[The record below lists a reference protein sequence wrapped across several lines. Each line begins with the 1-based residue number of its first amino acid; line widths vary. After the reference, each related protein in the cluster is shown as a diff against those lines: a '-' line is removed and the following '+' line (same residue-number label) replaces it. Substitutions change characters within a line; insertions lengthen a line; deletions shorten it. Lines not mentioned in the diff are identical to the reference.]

1 MNMPFRGNLRDYSLP
16 RILIE
21 LNRSRETGTLSITT
35 SRFTKKIYIK
45 EGNVIFASS
54 TFEDDRLGEM
64 LIKAGKITMEQYDKS
79 VELLKSTGKRQGAI
93 LVELGYITPK
103 DLFWGVKYQVKE
115 IIYSLFQLDEGEYE
129 FAENIPPDEVITL
142 KISTNNLIYEGV
154 NKINNLTRIRRDM
167 PAAHTVFT
175 LNEDPSGI
183 FRGIDLSPQDARI
196 LSLVDGT
203 RSINQVIEQSRM
215 NSFDVMRTLY
225 VLWSTGFITQKE
237 TPEYGLDAQ
246 ETINVEEILISMTEE
261 EENLKNKVEE
271 LYEKLPHMSPAEMR
285 QADEKTGSE
294 EIKKTYQRMAKE
306 FSPDRVLASDDA
318 TLKNKITV
326 IFDTITQA
334 YSSLKDEKR
343 RMEFFTALGKI
354 PRKEEDTET
363 VLLEEQFRRGVEEFK
378 NGNFWAAAELF
389 KWVTKNNAKNPK
401 AWSYL
406 SLTLSKMPHRM
417 KDAEEA
423 LLECVKLEPYN
434 GEHFANLGILYL
446 KEGLKK
452 KAERQFE
459 KALKLDPVNAKA
471 KKGLEQVQ

>member
-1 MNMPFRGNLRDYSLP
+1 MDTPFRGNLRDYSLP

-21 LNRSRETGTLSITT
+21 LNRSKGTGTLSIVT
-35 SRFTKKIYIK
+35 SHFTKKIYVS

-93 LVELGYITPK
+93 LVELGYIAPK

-129 FAENIPPDEVITL
+129 FVENIPPDEVITL

-154 NKINNLTRIRRDM
+154 NKINNLTRIRKDM
-167 PAAHTVFT
+167 PDAHTVFT
-175 LNEDPSGI
+175 LNEDPAGI

-196 LSLVDGT
+196 LSLVDGA

-237 TPEYGLDAQ
+237 TPEHGLGGE
-246 ETINVEEILISMTEE
+246 ETINVEEILMSMTEE
-261 EENLKNKVEE
+261 EETLKNKVEE
-271 LYEKLPHMSPAEMR
+271 LYERLPRMSPAEML
-285 QADEKTGSE
+285 QADEKTDPE
-294 EIKKTYQRMAKE
+294 KIQRTYQRMARE
-306 FSPDRVLASDDA
+306 FNPERVSTSSDA
-318 TLKNKITV
+318 TLRNKITV
-326 IFDTITQA
+326 IFNTLTQA
-334 YSSLKDEKR
+334 YNSLKDEKR
-343 RMEFFTALGKI
+343 RTEFFSALGKM
-354 PRKEEDTET
+354 PRKEEDTQA
-363 VLLEEQFRRGVEEFK
+363 VLLEEQFKRGVEEFK

-389 KWVTKNNAKNPK
+389 KLVTKNSAKNSK

-406 SLTLSKMPHRM
+406 SLALSKMPHRM

-423 LLECVKLEPYN
+423 LLESIKLEPYN
-434 GEHFANLGILYL
+434 AEHLANLGILYL

-452 KAERQFE
+452 KAELQFE
-459 KALKLDPVNAKA
+459 KALRLDPGSAKA
-471 KKGLEQVQ
+471 KKGLAQVQ

>member
-1 MNMPFRGNLRDYSLP
+1 MIMPFRGYLRDYSLP
-16 RILIE
+16 KILIE
-21 LNRSRETGTLSITT
+21 LNRNRETGTLSITT
-35 SRFTKKIYIK
+35 PRFTKKIYIRG
-45 EGNVIFASS
+45 GNVIFASS

-64 LIKAGKITMEQYDKS
+64 LIKAGKITMGQYDKS

-129 FAENIPPDEVITL
+129 FVEDITPDEVITL

-167 PAAHTVFT
+167 PDAHTIFT

-183 FRGIDLSPQDARI
+183 FRGIDLSPQDAKI

-237 TPEYGLDAQ
+237 TAEHGLDVQ
-246 ETINVEEILISMTEE
+246 ETINVEEILVSMAEE
-261 EENLKNKVEE
+261 EKNLKNKVEE
-271 LYEKLPHMSPAEMR
+271 LYAKLPRMSPAEML
-285 QADEKTGSE
+285 QANEKTGPE
-294 EIKKTYQRMAKE
+294 EIKKTYQRMTKE
-306 FSPDRVLASDDA
+306 FNPDRVHASGDA
-318 TLKNKITV
+318 TLRTKITV

-334 YSSLKDEKR
+334 YNSLKDEKR
-343 RMEFFTALGKI
+343 RMEFFGALEKI
-354 PRKEEDTET
+354 PKKEEDTET
-363 VLLEEQFRRGVEEFK
+363 VLIEEQFRRGVEEFK
-378 NGNFWAAAELF
+378 NGNFWGAVEIF
-389 KWVTKNNAKNPK
+389 KWVTKNNPRNPK

-406 SLTLSKMPHRM
+406 SLALSKMPHRM

-423 LLECVKLEPYN
+423 LLESIKLEPYS

-446 KEGLKK
+446 KGGHKK
-452 KAERQFE
+452 KAELQFE
-459 KALKLDPVNAKA
+459 KALKLDPANAKA
-471 KKGLEQVQ
+471 KKGLEQAQ

>member
-1 MNMPFRGNLRDYSLP
+1 
-16 RILIE
+16 
-21 LNRSRETGTLSITT
+21 
-35 SRFTKKIYIK
+35 
-45 EGNVIFASS
+45 
-54 TFEDDRLGEM
+54 
-64 LIKAGKITMEQYDKS
+64 MEQCDKS

-115 IIYSLFQLDEGEYE
+115 IIYSLFQLGEGEYE
-129 FAENIPPDEVITL
+129 FVENIPPDEVITL

-167 PAAHTVFT
+167 PDAHTVFA

-203 RSINQVIEQSRM
+203 RNINQVIEQSRT

-237 TPEYGLDAQ
+237 SPEHGLEGQ
-246 ETINVEEILISMTEE
+246 ETISVEEILISMTEE
-261 EENLKNKVEE
+261 EDNLKKRVEE
-271 LYEKLPHMSPAEMR
+271 LYEKLPRMSPAEML
-285 QADEKTGSE
+285 QADEKTGPE
-294 EIKKTYQRMAKE
+294 EIKRTYQRMVKE
-306 FSPDRVLASDDA
+306 FNPERVLASDDTA
-318 TLKNKITV
+318 LKNKITV

-334 YSSLKDEKR
+334 YNSLKDEERK
-343 RMEFFTALGKI
+343 MEFSSALGRM
-354 PRKEEDTET
+354 PRKEEDTQT

-378 NGNFWAAAELF
+378 NGNFWGAAELF
-389 KWVTKNNAKNPK
+389 KWVTKNNAQNPK

-406 SLTLSKMPHRM
+406 SLALSKMPHRM

-423 LLECVKLEPYN
+423 LLESIKLEPYN

-459 KALKLDPVNAKA
+459 KALKLDPGNAKA
-471 KKGLEQVQ
+471 KKGLEQAQ

>member
-203 RSINQVIEQSRM
+203 RSINQIIEQSRM

-237 TPEYGLDAQ
+237 TPEHGLDAQ

-261 EENLKNKVEE
+261 EEILKNKVEE
-271 LYEKLPHMSPAEMR
+271 LYAKLPHMSPAEML

-334 YSSLKDEKR
+334 YNSLKDEKR

>member
-35 SRFTKKIYIK
+35 SRFTKKIYIR

-271 LYEKLPHMSPAEMR
+271 LYEKLPHMSPAEML

-334 YSSLKDEKR
+334 YNSLKDEKR

-363 VLLEEQFRRGVEEFK
+363 VLLEEQFKRGVEEFK

-389 KWVTKNNAKNPK
+389 KWVAKNNAKNPK

>member
-1 MNMPFRGNLRDYSLP
+1 
-16 RILIE
+16 
-21 LNRSRETGTLSITT
+21 
-35 SRFTKKIYIK
+35 
-45 EGNVIFASS
+45 
-54 TFEDDRLGEM
+54 
-64 LIKAGKITMEQYDKS
+64 
-79 VELLKSTGKRQGAI
+79 
-93 LVELGYITPK
+93 
-103 DLFWGVKYQVKE
+103 
-115 IIYSLFQLDEGEYE
+115 
-129 FAENIPPDEVITL
+129 
-142 KISTNNLIYEGV
+142 
-154 NKINNLTRIRRDM
+154 
-167 PAAHTVFT
+167 
-175 LNEDPSGI
+175 
-183 FRGIDLSPQDARI
+183 
-196 LSLVDGT
+196 
-203 RSINQVIEQSRM
+203 
-215 NSFDVMRTLY
+215 
-225 VLWSTGFITQKE
+225 
-237 TPEYGLDAQ
+237 
-246 ETINVEEILISMTEE
+246 
-261 EENLKNKVEE
+261 
-271 LYEKLPHMSPAEMR
+271 MSPAEML

-389 KWVTKNNAKNPK
+389 KWVTKNNTKNPK

-423 LLECVKLEPYN
+423 LLECIKLEPYN

-471 KKGLEQVQ
+471 KKGLEQAQ

>member
-1 MNMPFRGNLRDYSLP
+1 MSIPFRGSLRDYALP

-21 LNRSRETGTLSITT
+21 LNRDRETGTLSITT
-35 SRFTKKIYIK
+35 SHFTKKIYIR

-64 LIKAGKITMEQYDKS
+64 LIKAGKITMGQYDKS

-129 FAENIPPDEVITL
+129 FVENIPPDEVITL

-167 PAAHTVFT
+167 PDAHAVFT
-175 LNEDPSGI
+175 LNEDSSGI
-183 FRGIDLSPQDARI
+183 FRGIDLTPQDARI

-203 RSINQVIEQSRM
+203 RSINQVIEHSRM

-237 TPEYGLDAQ
+237 PPEHGLDGQ
-246 ETINVEEILISMTEE
+246 ETINVEEILLSMNEE
-261 EENLKNKVEE
+261 DENLKNRVEE
-271 LYEKLPHMSPAEMR
+271 LYEKLPRMSPAEIL
-285 QADEKTGSE
+285 QADKETGPE
-294 EIKKTYQRMAKE
+294 EIKKTYQKMAKE
-306 FSPDRVLASDDA
+306 FNPDRVLASGD
-318 TLKNKITV
+318 TNLRNKINV
-326 IFDTITQA
+326 IFETITRA
-334 YSSLKDEKR
+334 YDSLKDDKR
-343 RMEFFTALGKI
+343 RMELFSTLERM
-354 PRKEEDTET
+354 PRKKEDTET
-363 VLLEEQFRRGVEEFK
+363 VLLEEQFRRGIEEFK
-378 NGNFWAAAELF
+378 NGNFWGAAELF
-389 KWVTKNNAKNPK
+389 KWVTKNNAQNPK

-406 SLTLSKMPHRM
+406 SLALSKMPHRM
-417 KDAEEA
+417 KDAEDA
-423 LLECVKLEPYN
+423 LLESIKLEPYN
-434 GEHFANLGILYL
+434 AEHFANLGILYL

-452 KAERQFE
+452 KADVQFE
-459 KALKLDPVNAKA
+459 KALKLDPGNAKA
-471 KKGLEQVQ
+471 KKGLEQAH

>member
-1 MNMPFRGNLRDYSLP
+1 MSIPFRGNLRDYSLP

-21 LNRSRETGTLSITT
+21 LNRSRGTGTLSFTT
-35 SRFTKKIYIK
+35 SHFTKKIYVR

-79 VELLKSTGKRQGAI
+79 VALLKSTGKRQGAI

-129 FAENIPPDEVITL
+129 FVENIPPDEVITL

-167 PAAHTVFT
+167 PDAHTVFT

-183 FRGIDLSPQDARI
+183 FRGIDLNPQDARI

-203 RSINQVIEQSRM
+203 RSINQIIEQSRM

-225 VLWSTGFITQKE
+225 VLWSTGFIMQKE
-237 TPEYGLDAQ
+237 IPEHGLEGQ
-246 ETINVEEILISMTEE
+246 ETINVEEILLSMNEE
-261 EENLKNKVEE
+261 EENLKKKVEE
-271 LYEKLPHMSPAEMR
+271 LYEKLPRMSPAEILE
-285 QADEKTGSE
+285 ADEKTGPE
-294 EIKKTYQRMAKE
+294 EIRRTYQKMAKE
-306 FSPDRVLASDDA
+306 FDPEGVLAAGDA
-318 TLKNKITV
+318 ALRNKITV
-326 IFDTITQA
+326 IFDTITHA
-334 YSSLKDEKR
+334 YNSLKDEKR
-343 RMEFFTALGKI
+343 KMEFFDALKK
-354 PRKEEDTET
+354 PPKKEEDTEA

-378 NGNFWAAAELF
+378 NGNFWGAAEIF
-389 KWVTKNNAKNPK
+389 KWVTKNNPKNPK

-406 SLTLSKMPHRM
+406 SLALSKMPHRM
-417 KDAEEA
+417 KDAQDA
-423 LLECVKLEPYN
+423 LLESIKLEPYN

-452 KAERQFE
+452 KAELQFE
-459 KALKLDPVNAKA
+459 KALKLDPANAKA

>member
-16 RILIE
+16 RILME
-21 LNRSRETGTLSITT
+21 LNRDRETGTLSLTT
-35 SRFTKKIYIK
+35 THFTKKIYVR

-129 FAENIPPDEVITL
+129 FVENIPPNEVITL

-167 PAAHTVFT
+167 PDAHTVFT
-175 LNEDPSGI
+175 LNEDTSGI
-183 FRGIDLSPQDARI
+183 FRGIDLNPQDARI
-196 LSLVDGT
+196 LSLVDGA
-203 RSINQVIEQSRM
+203 RSINQVIELSRM

-225 VLWSTGFITQKE
+225 VLWSTGFIIQKE
-237 TPEYGLDAQ
+237 SPAYGLDGH
-246 ETINVEEILISMTEE
+246 ETLDVEDILMSMNEE
-261 EENLKNKVEE
+261 EEHLRNKVEG
-271 LYEKLPHMSPAEMR
+271 LYEKLPHMSPAEML
-285 QADEKTGSE
+285 QADEKTGPE
-294 EIKKTYQRMAKE
+294 EINRIYQRMAKE
-306 FSPDRVLASDDA
+306 FSPDRVPASGDA
-318 TLKNKITV
+318 TLRNKITV

-334 YSSLKDEKR
+334 YNSLKDEKR
-343 RMEFFTALGKI
+343 RAEFFGALKKL

-378 NGNFWAAAELF
+378 NGNFWGAAELF
-389 KWVTKNNAKNPK
+389 KWVTRNNPKNPK

-406 SLTLSKMPHRM
+406 SLALSKMPHRI
-417 KDAEEA
+417 KDAEDA
-423 LLECVKLEPYN
+423 LLESIKLEPYN

-452 KAERQFE
+452 KAELQFE
-459 KALKLDPVNAKA
+459 KALKLDPGNAKA
-471 KKGLEQVQ
+471 KKGLEQA